1 MIPFTKMHGIGN
13 DCVVIDAR
21 VEPYAL
27 DSDQIRL
34 VADRRRGVGCD
45 QLVVIE
51 PPRLSQ
57 AVGFLRFY
65 NSDGSEA
72 QACGNATRC
81 IVSRLMREE
90 DTDLLAV
97 ETVAGL
103 LPGHVDERGL
113 VAIDM
118 GPAQLDWQDIPLS
131 RQMNTLH
138 LDLTVGPYTD
148 AVAVGIGNPHC
159 VFFVEDANVVNPAT
173 LGPAVERD
181 PLFPERTNV
190 EFVSVLDSG
199 RIRMRVWER
208 GAGTTLA
215 CGSGACA
222 AAVAAASRGLT
233 TRKIEVVLDGGTLF
247 IDWRADNHVVMSGP
261 VAVAFTGTL
270 KIATGAA

>member
-1 MIPFTKMHGIGN
+1 
-13 DCVVIDAR
+13 
-21 VEPYAL
+21 
-27 DSDQIRL
+27 
-34 VADRRRGVGCD
+34 
-45 QLVVIE
+45 
-51 PPRLSQ
+51 
-57 AVGFLRFY
+57 
-65 NSDGSEA
+65 
-72 QACGNATRC
+72 
-81 IVSRLMREE
+81 
-90 DTDLLAV
+90 
-97 ETVAGL
+97 
-103 LPGHVDERGL
+103 
-113 VAIDM
+113 
-118 GPAQLDWQDIPLS
+118 
-131 RQMNTLH
+131 MNTLH
-138 LDLTVGPYTD
+138 LDLSVGPYTD
-148 AVAVGIGNPHC
+148 PVAVGIGNPHC
-159 VFFVEDANVVNPAT
+159 VFFVEDAAVVDPAT